1 MIKKLEEDSVFE
13 AIKLMDIA
21 TRQNFT
27 HNLVIKRNEA
37 KWIKFLIGVVQEQA
51 MDNPN
56 FLAIGEY
63 QDNELRGFILANAFI
78 NHYNDEPVI
87 DIKDCIVDFEKS
99 TPYTVIRL
107 YNSVMDHMRKNGFKR
122 WRADSIRNQE
132 DTLKYAKLLQ
142 HKYNA
147 DLFYAAHGNIGE

>member
-63 QDNELRGFILANAFI
+63 QNDELRGFLLANTFI
-78 NHYNDEPVI
+78 NHYNDEPIMDV
-87 DIKDCIVDFEKS
+87 KDCIMDFEKS

-107 YNSVMDHMRKNGFKR
+107 YDYMMSHMVKHGCKR

-132 DTLKYAKLLQ
+132 DTLKYTKLLQ
-142 HKYNA
+142 HKDNA

>member
-1 MIKKLEEDSVFE
+1 MIKKLEEDSILE

-21 TRQNFT
+21 TKQTFT
-27 HNLVIKRNEA
+27 HSIVIKRNEA
-37 KWIKFLIGVVQEQA
+37 RWIKFLISIVQEQA
-51 MDNPN
+51 KDNPN

-63 QDNELRGFILANAFI
+63 QNDELRGFLLANTFI
-78 NHYNDEPVI
+78 NHYSDEPIMDV
-87 DIKDCIVDFEKS
+87 KDCIVDFEKS
-99 TPYTVIRL
+99 TPYTVVRL
-107 YNSVMDHMRKNGFKR
+107 YDYMMDHLRKHGGKR

-147 DLFYAAHGNIGE
+147 ELFYAAHGNIGE